1 MSARKTLLEIVQD
14 IMSSLDSDNVNGIS
28 DTVEAIQVVDIIEET
43 YYEFLTRS
51 EMDYHLRLEQLE
63 SVGDTAQPTKIKI
76 PDSFVDIKFV
86 KYRTDTAA
94 DSNESWT
101 ELKYETPGDFLHRV
115 QRRNDSE
122 TNVDKITTDNGVPI
136 YIFNDRM
143 PAFWTSFDN
152 QNIYFDAFDSDE
164 ETTVEESR
172 TAVLARVQ
180 PAFVRSDTYIP
191 DIPTQAFPYLINEA
205 KSKAF
210 VNLKQQANP
219 KVEAV
224 ARRQYVNMQEK
235 SERVD
240 RHRRFMNY
248 GR

>member
-1 MSARKTLLEIVQD
+1 MAARKTLLEIVQD
-14 IMSSLDSDNVNGIS
+14 IMSSMDSDNVSGIS
-28 DTVEAIQVVDIIEET
+28 DTVEAQQVVDIVEET

-51 EMDYHLRLEQLE
+51 EMEYHVRLEQLE

-76 PDSFVDIKFV
+76 PDSFVEIKCL
-86 KYRTDTAA
+86 KYRTDVTADA
-94 DSNESWT
+94 NESWT
-101 ELKYETPGDFLHRV
+101 ELKYETPGNFLHRV

-122 TNVDKITTDNGVPI
+122 TNVTKVTTDNGVPI
-136 YIFNDRM
+136 YVFNDRM
-143 PAFWTSFDN
+143 PAYWTSFDN
-152 QNIYFDAFDSDE
+152 QYVYMDSFDSDE
-164 ETTVEESR
+164 ETTVEETR
-172 TAVLARVQ
+172 TAVLARIQ
-180 PAFVRSDTYIP
+180 PVFTRSDTYVP
-191 DIPTQAFPYLINEA
+191 DIPTQAFSYLINEA

-235 SERVD
+235 AERVD